1 MDNAFARDLWRVLEP
16 LHAVT
21 YFSADCIAANKAVGL
36 RGFWMGY
43 FAARSA
49 PFGAVG
55 PSVVEATFYNF
66 HPAMIRRALPDAWG
80 FATPDAVVATR
91 TIAAAAVL
99 RAIVPDIAAVAAR
112 SVPHLQRAVADA
124 PAGGRAL
131 FAANRDLPTPGD
143 AVHALWQAVTALRE
157 HRGDG
162 HVACLLTEGIDGCE
176 AHVLFSAGSGVPA
189 QIWRDNRGWSETDW
203 QAARERLADRGL
215 LDAEGGLTDA
225 GHALRDHIEARTDA
239 LAMTAYRDVPGI
251 VETLAVLT
259 PAARAVARSGEIP
272 YPNPMGAD
280 PA

>member
-16 LHAVT
+16 LHAIT
-21 YFSADCIAANKAVGL
+21 YFAADCRAANKAVGL
-36 RGFWMGY
+36 RGYWMGY

-55 PSVVEATFYNF
+55 PSVVEATFYGF
-66 HPAMIRRALPDAWG
+66 HPAMVRRAIPDAWTY
-80 FATPDAVVATR
+80 ATPEAVIATR

-99 RAIVPDIAAVAAR
+99 RTIVPDIATVAAR
-112 SVPHLQRAVADA
+112 TVPHLQRAIEAA
-124 PAGGRAL
+124 PAAGRAL

-143 AVHALWQAVTALRE
+143 AVHALWQAATTLRE

-162 HVACLLTEGIDGCE
+162 HVACLLSEGLDGCE
-176 AHVLFSAGSGVPA
+176 AHVLFSAANGFPA
-189 QIWRDNRGWSETDW
+189 QIMRDNRGWTENDW
-203 QAARERLADRGL
+203 QAAHERLTARGL
-215 LDAEGGLTDA
+215 LDADGITAA
-225 GHALRDHIEARTDA
+225 GRALREHIEASTDA
-239 LAMTAYRDVPGI
+239 LAMTAYRDVPGM

-259 PAARAVARSGEIP
+259 PAARAVARSGEVP

>member
-16 LHAVT
+16 LHAIT
-21 YFSADCIAANKAVGL
+21 YFAADCRAANKAVGL
-36 RGFWMGY
+36 RGYWMGY

-55 PSVVEATFYNF
+55 PSVVEATFYGF
-66 HPAMIRRALPDAWG
+66 HPAMVRRAIPDAWTY
-80 FATPDAVVATR
+80 ATPEAVIATR

-99 RAIVPDIAAVAAR
+99 RTIVPDIATVAAR
-112 SVPHLQRAVADA
+112 TVPHLQRAIEAA
-124 PAGGRAL
+124 PAAGRAL

-162 HVACLLTEGIDGCE
+162 HVACLLSEGIDGCE
-176 AHVLFSAGSGVPA
+176 AHVLFSADNGFPV
-189 QIWRDNRGWSETDW
+189 QIMRDNRGWTENDW
-203 QAARERLADRGL
+203 QAAHERLTARGL
-215 LDAEGGLTDA
+215 LGADGITAA
-225 GHALRDHIEARTDA
+225 GRALREHIEARTDA
-239 LAMTAYRDVPGI
+239 LAMTAYRDVPGM

-259 PAARAVARSGEIP
+259 PAARAVARSGEVP

>member
-16 LHAVT
+16 LHAIT
-21 YFSADCIAANKAVGL
+21 YFAADCRAANKAVGL
-36 RGFWMGY
+36 RGYWMGY

-55 PSVVEATFYNF
+55 PSVVEATFYGF
-66 HPAMIRRALPDAWG
+66 HPAMVRRAIPDAWTY
-80 FATPDAVVATR
+80 ATPEAVIATR

-99 RAIVPDIAAVAAR
+99 RTVVPDIATVAAR
-112 SVPHLQRAVADA
+112 TVPHLQRAIESA

-162 HVACLLTEGIDGCE
+162 HVACLLSEGIDGCE
-176 AHVLFSAGSGVPA
+176 AHVLFSAANGFPV
-189 QIWRDNRGWSETDW
+189 QIMRDNRGWTENDW
-203 QAARERLADRGL
+203 QAAHERLTARGL
-215 LDAEGGLTDA
+215 LDAGGITAA
-225 GHALRDHIEARTDA
+225 GRALREHIEARTDA
-239 LAMTAYRDVPGI
+239 LAMTAYRDVPGM

-259 PAARAVARSGEIP
+259 PAARAVARSGEVP

>member
-16 LHAVT
+16 LHAIT
-21 YFSADCIAANKAVGL
+21 YFAADCRAANKAVGL
-36 RGFWMGY
+36 RGYWMGY

-55 PSVVEATFYNF
+55 PSVVEATFYGF
-66 HPAMIRRALPDAWG
+66 HPAMIRRAIPDAWT
-80 FATPDAVVATR
+80 FATPDAIIATR

-99 RAIVPDIAAVAAR
+99 RTVVPDIATAAAR
-112 SVPHLQRAVADA
+112 TVPHLQRAIETA

-143 AVHALWQAVTALRE
+143 GVHALWQAVTALRE

-162 HVACLLTEGIDGCE
+162 HVACLLSEGIDGCE
-176 AHVLFSAGSGVPA
+176 AHVLFSTANGVPM
-189 QIWRDNRGWSETDW
+189 QIWLENRGWTENDW
-203 QAARERLADRGL
+203 QAAHERLTARGL
-215 LDAEGGLTDA
+215 LDADGITAA
-225 GHALRDHIEARTDA
+225 GRALREHIEARTDA
-239 LAMTAYRDVPGI
+239 LAMTAYRDVPGM

-259 PAARAVARSGEIP
+259 PAARAVARSGEVP

>member
-16 LHAVT
+16 LHAIT
-21 YFSADCIAANKAVGL
+21 YFAADCRAANKAVGL
-36 RGFWMGY
+36 RGYWMGY

-55 PSVVEATFYNF
+55 PSVVEATFYGF
-66 HPAMIRRALPDAWG
+66 HPAMVRRAIPDAWTY
-80 FATPDAVVATR
+80 ATPEAVIATR

-99 RAIVPDIAAVAAR
+99 RTIVPDIATVAAR
-112 SVPHLQRAVADA
+112 TVPHLQRAIEAA

-162 HVACLLTEGIDGCE
+162 HVACLLSEGIDGCE
-176 AHVLFSAGSGVPA
+176 AHVLFSAANGFPV
-189 QIWRDNRGWSETDW
+189 QIMRDNRGWTETDW
-203 QAARERLADRGL
+203 QAAHERLTARGL
-215 LDAEGGLTDA
+215 LDADGITAA
-225 GHALRDHIEARTDA
+225 GRALREHIEARTDA
-239 LAMTAYRDVPGI
+239 LAMTAYRDVPGM

-259 PAARAVARSGEIP
+259 PAARAVARSGEVP